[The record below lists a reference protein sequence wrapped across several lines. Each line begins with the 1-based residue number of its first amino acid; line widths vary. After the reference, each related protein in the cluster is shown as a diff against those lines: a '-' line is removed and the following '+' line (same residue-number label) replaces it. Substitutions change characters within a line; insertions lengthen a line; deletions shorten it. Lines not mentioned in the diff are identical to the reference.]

1 MGSVMAIYA
10 IRRRGRTPDMRGFTL
25 VALERPGEERPI
37 ITFESEKEARETMA
51 SLNKS
56 NVKSDRY
63 LPLSE

>member
-1 MGSVMAIYA
+1 
-10 IRRRGRTPDMRGFTL
+10 MRGFTL

-63 LPLSE
+63 PPLSD